1 MPLQPTII
9 ATDLESVLVP
19 EIWIAVA
26 EQTGIEELRLTT
38 RDVPDYDQLMQQ
50 RLRILREHQLSL
62 AGIQAVIATLQ
73 PLPGAVE
80 FLHWVRSHA
89 PCIIVSDTFYEFAAP
104 LMAKLG
110 HPALFCNTLDVD
122 EHNMLAGYRL
132 RQQDGKRQAV
142 RALKS
147 LEFQVVAMGDSYNDT
162 TMLAE
167 ADVGILFRPPDNV
180 MAEFPHFPVAHEYA
194 ELQALIAPPLA
205 PST

>member
-62 AGIQAVIATLQ
+62 ADIQAVIATLQ

-80 FLHWVRSHA
+80 FLQWVRSHA

-110 HPALFCNTLDVD
+110 YPTLFCNTLEIDQ
-122 EHNMLAGYRL
+122 HNMLAGYRL
-132 RQQDGKRQAV
+132 RQEDGKRHTV
-142 RALKS
+142 RALQS
-147 LEFQVVAMGDSYNDT
+147 LNFQVIAIGDSYNDT
-162 TMLAE
+162 TMLAA
-167 ADVGILFRPPDNV
+167 ADTGILFRASGNV
-180 MAEFPHFPVAHEYA
+180 VAAFPQFPAVHEYA
-194 ELQALIAPPLA
+194 ELEAAIAPHLA
-205 PST
+205 TSQ